1 MPGSTEKTS
10 ATRLLYMT
18 TAIRCLGAH
27 WMPKRGGSS
36 GRRSLGECLRGQVQR
51 EREVL
56 RSRTRR
62 QSLEKSDPMVG
73 QTWTMDG
80 EDVLITDLVVE
91 MTSQAIHR
99 LEVRKRDGAVCK
111 FPLGEFLSRA
121 VYREG

>member
-1 MPGSTEKTS
+1 
-10 ATRLLYMT
+10 
-18 TAIRCLGAH
+18 
-27 WMPKRGGSS
+27 
-36 GRRSLGECLRGQVQR
+36 
-51 EREVL
+51 
-56 RSRTRR
+56 
-62 QSLEKSDPMVG
+62 LEKSDPMVG
-73 QTWTMDG
+73 QTWTLDG